1 MRKRTK
7 VKHCSCA
14 LCKPHKTGHSNRW
27 KSRDLI
33 KMRIFEKEKM
43 LLIKNK
49 LTEIDI

>member
-27 KSRDLI
+27 KYKDLE
-33 KMRIFEKEKM
+33 KMKIFEKEKVW
-43 LLIKNK
+43 LIKNK
-49 LTEIDI
+49 LAEIDI